1 MREVTGITIDDVST
15 RDIDDAIW
23 VEKTAEAWTAWVSIS
38 DVSKYVPL
46 GGPEDVGAKEMV
58 ATKYFARGNSPML
71 PLRLSEDELSL
82 WPHKPKRAMTVEVKL
97 PLDLGEPTFSIYR
110 SRLISQAKLSYGM
123 IPESLTPEFQPAD
136 ERTAKLAGVVKLA
149 AELAMGLLEQRRKN
163 GAFAFYDLNNGWI
176 TTEEGFLRQIEDH
189 RDAMGQI
196 IVQEMMIL
204 ANVCVA
210 KWAVQNEI
218 PVPLRNHTARMAAP
232 DRADLMKQLNDAL
245 RTPMANLDL
254 VRQRVH
260 MLLDKAEYG
269 VALQGHYGLNVP
281 CYLHFTSPIRR
292 YADLVT
298 HRQVRAALKGEPLPY
313 TRDQI
318 DWECQY
324 INETLRAEAEEV
336 KERAKERAEDRA
348 RSVMSARQMAGMYA
362 KDFER
367 VCKVWARSS
376 EETPEELVEAFQ
388 MRLEQNLVPL
398 VCMTV
403 AFGEAPQV
411 PVWQRI
417 RRMLMEHF
425 GSKPHDAVSMITMG
439 EQLSFWTAPVWTFE
453 RSGPPHVP
461 VVRIEASWEKVDIV
475 RDVAGSK
482 KRAEQEVAVL
492 LVAKRAGMDPP
503 QFVADAAPTPLATTT
518 TTPTP
523 PKKAFVF
530 DMTKDPISLLMEYC
544 QAHSMAPPEFVFDQ
558 KGPAHTP
565 TITCTA
571 TCAGKHSTARSSSKQ
586 DAKRSAAIAL
596 IAQVRSA

>member
-1 MREVTGITIDDVST
+1 MKEVTGITIDDVST

-23 VEKTAEAWTAWVSIS
+23 VEKSAEAWTAFISIS
-38 DVSKYVPL
+38 DVAKYVAA
-46 GGPEDVGAKEMV
+46 GSPEDVGAREMV

-82 WPHKPKRAMTVEVKL
+82 WAHKFKRAMTVEVKL
-97 PLDLGEPTFSIYR
+97 PLDLSEPTFTIYR
-110 SRLISQAKLSYGM
+110 SRLRSEAKLSYGM

-136 ERTAKLAGVVKLA
+136 ERTAKLAAVVKLA
-149 AELAMGLLEQRRKN
+149 SELAMCLLERRRKS
-163 GAFAFYDLNNGWI
+163 GAFALYDLNNGWI

-210 KWAVQNEI
+210 KWAVENEI
-218 PVPLRNHTARMAAP
+218 PIPFRNHTARMAAP
-232 DRADLMKQLNDAL
+232 DRAELMAQLADAV

-254 VRQRVH
+254 LRQRVH

-281 CYLHFTSPIRR
+281 CYVHFTSPIRR

-318 DWECQY
+318 EEECRH
-324 INETLRAEAEEV
+324 INESLRAEAAAV
-336 KERAKERAEDRA
+336 KEQAKERAEDRA
-348 RSVMSARQMAGMYA
+348 RRVTSARQLAGMYA

-388 MRLEQNLVPL
+388 MRLEQNLVPI

-403 AFGEAPQV
+403 GFAEAPEV

-417 RRMLMEHF
+417 RRMLLEHF
-425 GSKPHDAVSMITMG
+425 GRKPQDAVSMMTMG
-439 EQLSFWTAPVWTFE
+439 AQLSFWTAAVVTFE
-453 RSGPPHVP
+453 QSGPPHAP
-461 VVRIEASWEKVDIV
+461 VFHARASWEKLDIV
-475 RDVAGSK
+475 HKVAGSK
-482 KRAEQEVAVL
+482 KRAEQEIAAL
-492 LVAKRAGMDPP
+492 LVAKRAQMDPP
-503 QFVADAAPTPLATTT
+503 TFVDDGAPTVLP

-523 PKKAFVF
+523 PKKVFVF

-544 QAHSMAPPEFVFDQ
+544 QAHSMAPPEFAFEQ
-558 KGPAHTP
+558 NGPPHTP

-571 TCAGKHSTARSSSKQ
+571 SCAGKHSTARSSSKQ
-586 DAKRSAAIAL
+586 DAKRSAAVAL